1 MPAGTD
7 IKFVLKRLSS
17 DSVATALEK
26 AERYRLL
33 NEPQQAESICRDVLE
48 VEPGNSRARTMLLL
62 SLTDQFPRGRKGC
75 LEEARA
81 LLPTLPGEYKKA
93 YYAGI
98 ISERQGRALLE
109 RNTPSSGA
117 VAYRWL
123 VEAMES
129 YEQAGRVRSQGNDD
143 ALLRWNTCARMIMD
157 DERVR
162 PEAGA
167 GSPDMLE

>member
-1 MPAGTD
+1 MPAGADT
-7 IKFVLKRLSS
+7 KFVLKRLSS
-17 DSVATALEK
+17 DGVATALKK

-33 NEPQQAESICRDVLE
+33 NEPRQAESICRDVLE
-48 VEPGNSRARTMLLL
+48 VEPGNNRALAMLLL
-62 SLTDQFPRGRKGC
+62 SLTDQFPQGRRGC

-81 LLPTLPGEYKKA
+81 LLATLPGEYEKA

-98 ISERQGRALLE
+98 ISERQGKALLE

-117 VAYRWL
+117 VAYSWL

-129 YEQAGRVRSQGNDD
+129 YEQAGRVRPQGNDA

-167 GSPDMLE
+167 GSQAMLE